1 MPDTTLTLPDIVAYV
16 LEQAE
21 ETDLDGVVN
30 AVKNRREILRAK
42 AAAAVTV
49 GDPVTLADLSPAY
62 LNGLPGTVKDITTRG
77 TKRIATVTLT
87 AQTAS
92 QLSFTGTKF
101 AHLAGTDKPYDLH
114 VPASCC
120 RVTTG

>member
-1 MPDTTLTLPDIVAYV
+1 MSDILMTLPDVVAFV
-16 LEQAE
+16 LGQAG

-30 AVKNRREILRAK
+30 AVKSRREILREM

-49 GDPVTLADLSPAY
+49 GDAVTLADLAPAY
-62 LNGLPGTVKDITTRG
+62 LNGLPGTVKDITMRAR
-77 TKRIATVTLT
+77 KRVATVTLS

-92 QLSFTGTKF
+92 RLGFTGTKF
-101 AHLAGTDKPYDLH
+101 AHLAGTDKPHDLC

-120 RVTTG
+120 RVATG